1 MVIGEI
7 VTDGKDSD
15 VSYNRLLST
24 AGGKSFK
31 REPAQEERCLI
42 ACSEQGKKTG
52 FMSCKFCSVRLVQ
65 SVKLYLRRL

>member
-1 MVIGEI
+1 MVMEEP
-7 VTDGKDSD
+7 VTAVKESD

-42 ACSEQGKKTG
+42 ACSGQGRKTG
-52 FMSCKFCSVRLVQ
+52 FICGNFAQCIWFKG
-65 SVKLYLRRL
+65 